1 MAQPTLGRSA
11 FIATGLML
19 FALFFGAGNLIFP
32 AGMGQ
37 QAGENIVSALAG
49 FLFTGVGLPLLGVI
63 AIAYSG
69 SRDIQ
74 QLASRV
80 APWYGIWFAVML
92 YLAIGPFFAT
102 PRTAT
107 VSFEIGLLPFLNLP
121 VLDPATMSAEDFKLQ
136 SEALESTK
144 KLYLAGFC
152 VFFFGLAYWLSI
164 SPGKL
169 VDRIGKILTPVLLL
183 TILILTGYAAISP
196 MGSLQPA
203 TEAYATGALAK
214 GLVEGYGTMDAL
226 ASLVF
231 AIIVIEA
238 IRSMGFTEN
247 KQVLSLTTRA
257 GLVAAACLA
266 IVYVL
271 IGYMGA
277 TSVEK
282 LGMLDTGAAVLS
294 QSAGVYFGALG
305 KSILAVIVFLA
316 CLSTAVGL
324 ITACG
329 EYFNRLIPSLSY
341 HKWVVIFTVVSFTIA
356 NFGLSNI
363 IKFSIPALMLLYPLT
378 IAIIALAF
386 LHNSFHGKRIVY
398 VLTIA
403 VTSIFAIIDGWKT
416 LHGMFEGSKEAFIMQ
431 LDGQLA
437 NILPLYTSGLG
448 WIVPA
453 IVAFIIGV
461 VIAKTSK

>member
-1 MAQPTLGRSA
+1 MSQLVSKRSA

-37 QAGENIVSALAG
+37 QAGDHIVSALAG

-69 SRDIQ
+69 SKDVQ

-92 YLAIGPFFAT
+92 YLSIGPFFAI

-107 VSFEIGLLPFLNLP
+107 VSFEIGVLPFLDL
-121 VLDPATMSAEDFKLQ
+121 S
-136 SEALESTK
+136 ALEGDALEKAKSM
-144 KLYLAGFC
+144 YLAGFC
-152 VFFFGLAYWLSI
+152 LFFFGLSYWLSI

-183 TILILTGYAAISP
+183 TIVILTGYAALQP

-203 TEAYATGALAK
+203 TADYVSGALAK
-214 GLVEGYGTMDAL
+214 GLIEGYGTMDAL

-238 IRSMGFTEN
+238 IRSMGISDN
-247 KQVLSLTTRA
+247 KQVLSLTSQA
-257 GLVAAACLA
+257 GFVAAACLA

-277 TSVEK
+277 TSVAQ
-282 LGMLDTGAAVLS
+282 LGMLDSGAAVLS
-294 QSAGVYFGALG
+294 QSANHYFGALG
-305 KSILAVIVFLA
+305 KSLLAVIVFLA

-329 EYFNRLIPSLSY
+329 EYFNRLIPALSY
-341 HKWVVIFTVVSFTIA
+341 HKWVVIFTLISFTLA

-363 IKFSIPALMLLYPLT
+363 IKFSIPVLMLLYPLT

-386 LHNSFHGKRIVY
+386 LHNSFNGKRIVY

-403 VTSIFAIIDGWKT
+403 VTSFFAVIDGWKT
-416 LHGMFEGSKEAFIMQ
+416 LHKMFEGSEQAFIMSIDKQ
-431 LDGQLA
+431 LSA
-437 NILPLYTSGLG
+437 ILPLYSSGLG
-448 WIVPA
+448 WVFPA
-453 IVAFIIGV
+453 LAAFIIGV
-461 VIAKTSK
+461 VISKASK